1 MWNTWTESPGA
12 SQNIHGFRISKI
24 GEHQNHPSLPAFQ
37 ITDGWNLKKS
47 SLPRM
52 FVPLSCRGQPNT
64 LVLQE
69 SMKKHIYDNTWFHNR
84 SHGKLGE
91 FIYNMFHLSQEF
103 QTKNAAIPNQLLILQ
118 HMFATLW
125 WPQALP
131 HGYHHSSFKSP
142 AIDVPSCGHFI
153 SHAATGMTE
162 AHTAQHAQR
171 WGLGMQVR
179 PRLTVRCRGKLN
191 MFLVWKWGIIVSP
204 SNDTDKT
211 DGMAFGG
218 TLFSDKHI
226 SSHVDLLQNTNVF
239 PAVVMSH
246 HESSFWVRM
255 TSRPAETR
263 PQSPAGMIK
272 LPLLL
277 VSNFSSQAPLSC
289 SPQKQSLA
297 KRPT

>member
-118 HMFATLW
+118 HIFATLW
-125 WPQALP
+125 SPQALP

-142 AIDVPSCGHFI
+142 ASDVPSCGHFHI
-153 SHAATGMTE
+153 AWPPRGWPRHTLLAANPKMRVGY
-162 AHTAQHAQR
+162 AS
-171 WGLGMQVR
+171 
-179 PRLTVRCRGKLN
+179 
-191 MFLVWKWGIIVSP
+191 SP
-204 SNDTDKT
+204 TPH
-211 DGMAFGG
+211 G
-218 TLFSDKHI
+218 
-226 SSHVDLLQNTNVF
+226 Q
-239 PAVVMSH
+239 MS
-246 HESSFWVRM
+246 
-255 TSRPAETR
+255 
-263 PQSPAGMIK
+263 K
-272 LPLLL
+272 
-277 VSNFSSQAPLSC
+277 
-289 SPQKQSLA
+289 
-297 KRPT
+297 